1 MLKTDAIFGDGMI
14 LQRNSVVAVFGE
26 TDCNRVEV
34 QWCGDTVCAEITQN
48 RWIARIKTG
57 EAAGPLSMSIKGI
70 NDSCSIAQETIDFK
84 DILLGEVWLAGGQSN
99 MELELKDSQG
109 GEAVAAESD
118 FEQIRFYN
126 VPKCPMDDEELLA
139 CEAQTSWKRVRGEDC
154 RYMSAVAYHFATML
168 YSSLKVPIGIVDCYW
183 GGTSATCWAGEEIIR
198 TIPEVKGYIDEWE
211 EVIRSKSTEQFEMEM
226 NDYNTSVDVWIK
238 RADELKSNNPDIS
251 AVDISEIVGPYPW
264 PPPRGKSSAFRPFGL
279 HKTMIS
285 RVAPYT
291 VKGFIYYQA
300 EEDCDRGD
308 YYSKLNSAVIKQWRQ
323 DFAMDGDG
331 ENIPFYITQLPM
343 FISAG
348 VQDDKKWCI
357 LREQQE
363 LTSKINKNVGIAVIC
378 DCGEYDNIHP
388 INKKTP
394 GYRLAEQVLDGVY
407 HNDGGLHNFAVSKA
421 YFDGN
426 RCELTFEDTYGQLCY
441 RETDGTELTGQKEDL
456 LLENGELDSDIL
468 YGFEI
473 SNNERDFYA
482 PQISV
487 EGDTLILSGDE
498 GCQITDV
505 RYGWFN
511 YGVVNLYSGKGI
523 PLMPFWKKIKK

>member
-1 MLKTDAIFGDGMI
+1 MLKTNAIFSDGMI
-14 LQRNSVVAVFGE
+14 LQRNSIVAVFGE
-26 TDCNRVEV
+26 TDCSRVEV
-34 QWCGDTVCAEITQN
+34 KWCGETIIAQISQN
-48 RWIARIKTG
+48 RWIAKIKTG
-57 EAAGPLSMSIKGI
+57 ESKDSLSMSIKGI
-70 NDSCSIAQETIDFK
+70 TDSEGEKTESIMIN

-109 GEAVAAESD
+109 GEAVAAKAD
-118 FEQIRFYN
+118 YEQIRFYN
-126 VPKCPMDDEELLA
+126 VPKCPMEDEELLA
-139 CEAQTSWKRVRGEDC
+139 NEANTAWKRVRGEDC
-154 RYMSAVAYHFATML
+154 RYMSAVAYYFATKL
-168 YSSLKVPIGIVDCYW
+168 YSSLKVPIGIIDCYW

-211 EVIRSKSTEQFEMEM
+211 EVIRSKSTEQFEREM
-226 NDYNTSVDVWIK
+226 NDYNTSVDDWIK
-238 RADELKSNNPDIS
+238 KADELKNNNPDIS

-279 HKTMIS
+279 HKTMVS

-300 EEDCDRGD
+300 EEDCDRGE
-308 YYSKLNSAVIKQWRQ
+308 YYSKLNSAVIQQWRQ
-323 DFAMDGDG
+323 DFAIEGEG
-331 ENIPFYITQLPM
+331 ENMPFYLTQLPM

-388 INKKTP
+388 IDKKTP
-394 GYRLAEQVLDGVY
+394 GYRLAGQVLDGVY
-407 HNDGGLHNFAVSKA
+407 HNENGLHNLILSKA
-421 YFDGN
+421 DFDGN

-441 RETDGTELTGQKEDL
+441 RETDGNELTACKA
-456 LLENGELDSDIL
+456 DIKL
-468 YGFEI
+468 VDGSVKAGTIYGFEI
-473 SNNERDFYA
+473 SSDGKDFYV
-482 PQISV
+482 PTIEV
-487 EGDTLILSGDE
+487 KGDHLILSGRAGE
-498 GCQITDV
+498 NITDV

-511 YGVVNLYSGKGI
+511 YGVVNVYSGKGI
-523 PLMPFWKKIKK
+523 PLMPFWKKA